1 MGILRS
7 VEFNDQC
14 DHRHVN
20 WTLLRERT
28 VPNSSLHLMIRKF
41 NMDRVSPYVRAA
53 SLFAIIPQLLLH
65 WISYKR
71 ISSAPWWHPSIHWFK
86 CWVRWPAV
94 GLQYIIRLHTPR
106 SLLLSNWAA
115 PVQRP
120 AENNITLGRY
130 TIQFGADNEL
140 FAITNMRPTTRL
152 TSHEL
157 CDPSTNVADGGTMF
171 SLLSGL
177 ITFQRAWLHR
187 HDVDKPTRWVKKQP
201 LKLFLRY
208 FHSW

>member
-120 AENNITLGRY
+120 AENTRPYFSIDGTHWPQMGKMLSSILHMPSNKYYIGTIYY
-130 TIQFGADNEL
+130 T
-140 FAITNMRPTTRL
+140 
-152 TSHEL
+152 
-157 CDPSTNVADGGTMF
+157 V
-171 SLLSGL
+171 
-177 ITFQRAWLHR
+177 W
-187 HDVDKPTRWVKKQP
+187 
-201 LKLFLRY
+201 
-208 FHSW
+208 SW